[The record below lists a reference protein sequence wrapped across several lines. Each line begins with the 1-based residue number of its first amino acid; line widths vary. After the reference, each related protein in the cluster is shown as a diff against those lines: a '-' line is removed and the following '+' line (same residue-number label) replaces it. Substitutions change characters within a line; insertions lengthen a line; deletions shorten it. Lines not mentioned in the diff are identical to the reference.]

1 MFYSQ
6 NNMDFKLVLLMGMPR
21 SGTSWLSQIFDSH
34 PNVNFKLSP
43 LFSYAFKNVV
53 DQDSSKIEWIDF
65 FKQVYKS
72 NDRFIN
78 QQDRRD
84 AAQYPVFKDK
94 LKKPEYLAI
103 KDTRYHNLIDTIIKL
118 FNDVKIIYIV
128 RNPCGAINSW
138 LKTKKEFPET
148 ADVDTEWRTGD
159 CRKTGPEEFWGF
171 DDWVKLTNYYLDLA
185 NKYPKKI
192 MIIKYK
198 DLVDLPIEQTEK
210 MFNFVGFKI
219 SSQTVDFLK
228 KCNSKHSIND
238 YSVYKSKKV
247 KDKWKKELDPKIIK
261 EILEKIKGTKLKQ
274 FIE

>member
-1 MFYSQ
+1 
-6 NNMDFKLVLLMGMPR
+6 MDFKLVLLMGMPR